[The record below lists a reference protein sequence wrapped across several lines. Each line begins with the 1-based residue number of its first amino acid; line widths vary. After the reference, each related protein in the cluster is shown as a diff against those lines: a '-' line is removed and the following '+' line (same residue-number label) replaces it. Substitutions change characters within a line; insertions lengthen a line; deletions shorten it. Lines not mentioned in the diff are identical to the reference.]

1 MSGMLVLIKN
11 GELLNLIKTKHKVC
25 NFGYILSER

>member
-1 MSGMLVLIKN
+1 MLVLIKN

-25 NFGYILSER
+25 NFGYITAHTE